1 MGAGPGADGLMDGV
15 VAFFLDPA
23 NWTGSTGIPNRLQE
37 HLVICVL
44 AVITAS

>member
-1 MGAGPGADGLMDGV
+1 MDGV